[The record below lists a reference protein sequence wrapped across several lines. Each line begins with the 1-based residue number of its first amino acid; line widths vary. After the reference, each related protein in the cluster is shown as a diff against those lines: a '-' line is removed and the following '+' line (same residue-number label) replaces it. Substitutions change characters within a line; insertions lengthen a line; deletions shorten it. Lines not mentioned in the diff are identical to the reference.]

1 MYAKDFLSVGIFLAI
16 GVVFVVIT
24 LIASWAIRPTKPN
37 DVKGEP
43 YECGEEVKLPAWVRF
58 RVGYY
63 LYALIFLVFD
73 VEVAF
78 VYPWAAVLRS
88 LTKPAAIVAIV
99 DMFIF
104 IAILAVGLAYAWRK
118 GVLEW
123 K

>member
-1 MYAKDFLSVGIFLAI
+1 MYAKEFLSVGIFLAI
-16 GVVFVVIT
+16 GVVFVAVT

>member
-1 MYAKDFLSVGIFLAI
+1 MYAKEFLSVGIFLAI

>member
-1 MYAKDFLSVGIFLAI
+1 MYAKEFLSVGIFLAV

-24 LIASWAIRPTKPN
+24 LIASWAIRPSKPSK
-37 DVKGEP
+37 VKEEP
-43 YECGEEVKLPAWVRF
+43 YECGEDVPAVSFPRF

-78 VYPWAAVLRS
+78 IYPWAAVLRS
-88 LTKPAAIVAIV
+88 LSKPAAMVAIV

-104 IAILAVGLAYAWRK
+104 IAVLAIGLAYAWRK

>member
-16 GVVFVVIT
+16 GVVFVAIT
-24 LIASWAIRPTKPN
+24 LIASWAIRPTKPSE
-37 DVKGEP
+37 VKEEP

>member
-88 LTKPAAIVAIV
+88 LTQPAAIVAIV

-104 IAILAVGLAYAWRK
+104 IASLAVGLAYAWRK